1 MDKGN
6 GEMKG
11 HTMVAFFMSL
21 LELMGQVESADAL
34 YRNYVMFC
42 LARDVE
48 PETIGVFT
56 DSFRGLLSRI
66 EGEIL

>member
-1 MDKGN
+1 MAKGN

-11 HTMVAFFMSL
+11 HTMVAFFISL
-21 LELMGQVESADAL
+21 LDLMGQVESSEAL
-34 YRNYVMFC
+34 YRNYVTFC

-48 PETIGVFT
+48 PETAGVFT
-56 DSFRGLLSRI
+56 NSFRGLLSRI

>member
-1 MDKGN
+1 MDKVS
-6 GEMKG
+6 GEMRG

-21 LELMGQVESADAL
+21 LDIMCQVESSESL
-34 YRNYVMFC
+34 YRNYVTFC
-42 LARDVE
+42 LAHDVE
-48 PETIGVFT
+48 PEAIGSFT

>member
-6 GEMKG
+6 GGMKG
-11 HTMVAFFMSL
+11 LSMVAFFMSL
-21 LELMGQVESADAL
+21 LELMGQVESAEAL
-34 YRNYVMFC
+34 YRNYVTFC

-48 PETIGVFT
+48 PETAGAFT

>member
-1 MDKGN
+1 MGQGN

-11 HTMVAFFMSL
+11 NTLVAFFASL
-21 LELMGQVESADAL
+21 LELMCQVESAESL
-34 YRNYVMFC
+34 YRNYVTFC

-48 PETIGVFT
+48 PETLGLFT
-56 DSFRGLLSRI
+56 ASFRGLLSRI